1 MRKHNLMIV
10 FLLSLLCFSFITP
23 IYSAFSQSTGIPI
36 SSQGRVVYDGHY
48 GLTLKY
54 STDFENVVKTDEYSL
69 NLTIPNYIYTQG
81 DGGARVWIEGLDTT
95 TLGIT
100 PHSGSR
106 CLGLEVTD
114 LSLSRRAQLDV
125 YIGQYAPLTGDE
137 YYFKGWYF
145 LPPDWTIDTS
155 DEAVVAG
162 NYYSIANPFSNLPSF
177 NPIVEIELHPGR
189 VGNTWD
195 GTFDLAVTYR
205 GDKWYPDWSVYDNFP
220 WMALRGRWFP
230 IEWYVKMHDTAGIVK
245 VWVDSVL
252 VCDKSGVALPK
263 DQGPYIVIGKVYYGT
278 MDPYSKQLWVDDLE
292 IYGAP

>member
-1 MRKHNLMIV
+1 MSKR
-10 FLLSLLCFSFITP
+10 LLSLLAVSLLCFTGLTGLVS
-23 IYSAFSQSTGIPI
+23 SATQLLGTSL
-36 SSQGRVVYDGHY
+36 SSQGRVIYDGHY

-54 STDFENVVKTDEYSL
+54 STDFENVIKTEEYSL

-81 DGGARVWIEGLDTT
+81 DGGARVWIEGVDRT

-100 PHSGSR
+100 PHSGNR
-106 CLGLEVTD
+106 CLGMEVTD

-162 NYYSIANPFSNLPSF
+162 NYYSIANPFSNIPNFS
-177 NPIVEIELHPGR
+177 PMVEIELHPGR
-189 VGNTWD
+189 AGNSWD

-205 GDKWYPDWSVYDNFP
+205 SDEYYPNWSVYENFP

-230 IEWYVKMHDTAGIVK
+230 IEWYVKMHDNVGIVR
-245 VWVDSVL
+245 VWVDGTL
-252 VCDKSGVALPK
+252 ICDKSEVALPK
-263 DQGPYIVIGKVYYGT
+263 DQGPYIVIGKVYYGIT
-278 MDPYSKQLWVDDLE
+278 DPYSKQLWVDDIE
-292 IYGAP
+292 IYGVP